1 VKGELR
7 MKKPRSLDAKKRAS
21 ETYRIFHSCE
31 KTGENNLVPQK
42 VANLYGLKLAQ
53 VNRAITMAT
62 RKHPLWYA
70 KLSCKAH

>member
-1 VKGELR
+1 